1 MVDGFP
7 VNIDKSQAVTSP
19 ATEKIF
25 KADRSKPLN
34 NCKAG
39 FFIQLWL
46 EVFLVKKS
54 KTGPS
59 YQYFG
64 FMLESKTDLFHT
76 NISTFLSLSDM

>member
-7 VNIDKSQAVTSP
+7 VNIDKSQAVTSL

-25 KADRSKPLN
+25 KADRIKPLN

-46 EVFLVKKS
+46 EVFPCEKE
-54 KTGPS
+54 
-59 YQYFG
+59 Q
-64 FMLESKTDLFHT
+64 DR
-76 NISTFLSLSDM
+76 TFIPILWFYARE